1 MVLLVIMGIG
11 LVLMETVMVST
22 GNLLASIAGFLKPL
36 NPNWIC
42 PKRHYSKTFFNGY
55 NG

>member
-1 MVLLVIMGIG
+1 MNPAEKNKTKETITEFVMVLLVIMGIG

-36 NPNWIC
+36 NPN
-42 PKRHYSKTFFNGY
+42 
-55 NG
+55 